1 MENAAEAL
9 KMAFGVLV
17 FVLALSISV
26 NAFSEARQI
35 SQTII
40 NYRDR
45 EYDTTYVDE
54 NTYTDASGNLITQR
68 VVSAETIIP
77 TIYRAYKEHYKIVFD
92 FGTTYTDGLFK
103 QLNQDTDMYEPVNY
117 IDEKD
122 QTLGGDKQQS
132 EFITEILYAHNF
144 TDTDKYKYKGIIL
157 NSDGIYDIIK
167 EKQFK
172 ESIGIYYETERIEA
186 GEVPDTNPDADTDV
200 SVPLTNR
207 TTKRVITYE
216 LIP

>member
-1 MENAAEAL
+1 MENATEAL

-26 NAFSEARQI
+26 NAFSEARQV

-54 NTYTDASGNLITQR
+54 YSYTDASGNLITQR
-68 VVSAETIIP
+68 VVSVETIIP
-77 TIYRAYKEHYKIVFD
+77 TMYRAYKENYKIIFD
-92 FGTTYTDGLFK
+92 FGGTYTEGLFK
-103 QLNQDTDMYEPVNY
+103 QINSTTNIYEPINY

-122 QTLGGDKQQS
+122 QTLGGDKQQM
-132 EFITEILYAHNF
+132 EFITDILYGT
-144 TDTDKYKYKGIIL
+144 TDTTKYTGKRL
-157 NSDGIYDIIK
+157 NTTGLYDIIK
-167 EKQFK
+167 DEKFK
-172 ESIGIYYETERIEA
+172 ESIGIYYEAEQIEA
-186 GEVPDTNPDADTDV
+186 GEDPNADV
-200 SVPLTNR
+200 SVPLANR
-207 TTKRVITYE
+207 EEKRVITYE

>member
-26 NAFSEARQI
+26 NAFSEARQV

-54 NTYTDASGNLITQR
+54 YSYTDASGNLITQR
-68 VVSAETIIP
+68 VVSVETIIP
-77 TIYRAYKEHYKIVFD
+77 TIYRAYKENYKIIFD
-92 FGTTYTDGLFK
+92 FGGTYTEGLFK
-103 QLNQDTDMYEPVNY
+103 QINSTTNTYEPINY

-122 QTLGGDKQQS
+122 QTLGGDKQQM
-132 EFITEILYAHNF
+132 EFITDILYGT
-144 TDTDKYKYKGIIL
+144 TDTTKYTGRRL
-157 NSDGIYDIIK
+157 NTTGLYDIIK
-167 EKQFK
+167 DEKFK
-172 ESIGIYYETERIEA
+172 ESIGIYYEAEQIEA
-186 GEVPDTNPDADTDV
+186 GEDPNADV
-200 SVPLTNR
+200 SVPLANR
-207 TTKRVITYE
+207 EEKRVITYE

>member
-132 EFITEILYAHNF
+132 EFITEILYAHNL

-172 ESIGIYYETERIEA
+172 ESIGIYYPDEQIPD
-186 GEVPDTNPDADTDV
+186 GEDPDQEI

>member
-54 NTYTDASGNLITQR
+54 YSYTDASGNLITQR
-68 VVSAETIIP
+68 VVSVETIIP
-77 TIYRAYKEHYKIVFD
+77 TIYRAYKENYKIIFD
-92 FGTTYTDGLFK
+92 FGGTYTEGLFK
-103 QLNQDTDMYEPVNY
+103 QINSTTNTYEPINY

-122 QTLGGDKQQS
+122 QTLGGDKQQM
-132 EFITEILYAHNF
+132 EFITDILYGT
-144 TDTDKYKYKGIIL
+144 TDTTKYTGRRLNTTGLYGIIK
-157 NSDGIYDIIK
+157 DRK
-167 EKQFK
+167 FK
-172 ESIGIYYETERIEA
+172 ESIGIYYEAEQIEA
-186 GEVPDTNPDADTDV
+186 GEDPDADV
-200 SVPLTNR
+200 SVPLANR
-207 TTKRVITYE
+207 EPKRVITYE

>member
-26 NAFSEARQI
+26 NAFSEARQV

-54 NTYTDASGNLITQR
+54 YSYTDGSGNLITQR
-68 VVSAETIIP
+68 VVSVETIIP
-77 TIYRAYKEHYKIVFD
+77 TMYRAYKENYKIIFD
-92 FGTTYTDGLFK
+92 FGGTYTEGLFK
-103 QLNQDTDMYEPVNY
+103 QINSTTNTYEPINY

-122 QTLGGDKQQS
+122 QTLGGDKQQM
-132 EFITEILYAHNF
+132 EFITDILYGT
-144 TDTDKYKYKGIIL
+144 TDTTKYTGRRL
-157 NSDGIYDIIK
+157 NTTGLYDIIK
-167 EKQFK
+167 DEKFK
-172 ESIGIYYETERIEA
+172 ESIGIYYEAEQIEA
-186 GEVPDTNPDADTDV
+186 GEDPNADV
-200 SVPLTNR
+200 SVPLANR
-207 TTKRVITYE
+207 EEKRVITYE

>member
-54 NTYTDASGNLITQR
+54 YSYTDASGNLITQR
-68 VVSAETIIP
+68 VVSVETIIP
-77 TIYRAYKEHYKIVFD
+77 TMYRAYKENYKIIFD
-92 FGTTYTDGLFK
+92 FGGTYTEGLFK
-103 QLNQDTDMYEPVNY
+103 QINSTTNTYEPINY

-122 QTLGGDKQQS
+122 QTLGGDKQQM
-132 EFITEILYAHNF
+132 EFITDILYGT
-144 TDTDKYKYKGIIL
+144 TDTTKYTGRRL
-157 NSDGIYDIIK
+157 NTTGLYDIIK
-167 EKQFK
+167 DEKFK
-172 ESIGIYYETERIEA
+172 ESIGIYYEAEQIEA
-186 GEVPDTNPDADTDV
+186 GEDPNADV
-200 SVPLTNR
+200 SVPLSNR
-207 TTKRVITYE
+207 EEKRVITYE

>member
-26 NAFSEARQI
+26 NAFSEARQV

-54 NTYTDASGNLITQR
+54 YSYTDASGNLITQR
-68 VVSAETIIP
+68 VVSLETIIP
-77 TIYRAYKEHYKIVFD
+77 TIYRAYKENYKIIFD
-92 FGTTYTDGLFK
+92 FGTYYTEGLFK
-103 QLNQDTDMYEPVNY
+103 QINHTTNIYEPVNY

-122 QTLGGDKQQS
+122 QTLGGDKQQI
-132 EFITEILYAHNF
+132 EFITDILYGT
-144 TDTDKYKYKGIIL
+144 TDTTKYNGRRL
-157 NSDGIYDIIK
+157 NTTGLYDIIK
-167 EKQFK
+167 DREWKFK
-172 ESIGIYYETERIEA
+172 ESIGLYYEAEQIEN
-186 GEVPDTNPDADTDV
+186 GEDPNAD
-200 SVPLTNR
+200 LL
-207 TTKRVITYE
+207 YG
-216 LIP
+216 

>member
-54 NTYTDASGNLITQR
+54 NSYTDASGNLITQR

-77 TIYRAYKEHYKIVFD
+77 TIYRAYKENYKIIFD
-92 FGTTYTDGLFK
+92 FNGEYTDGLFK
-103 QLNQDTDMYEPVNY
+103 KVNPDGSLEPIYY

-132 EFITEILYAHNF
+132 EFITEILYAHNL

-172 ESIGIYYETERIEA
+172 ESIGIYYPDEQIPD
-186 GEVPDTNPDADTDV
+186 GEDPDQEI

>member
-26 NAFSEARQI
+26 NAFSEARQV

-54 NTYTDASGNLITQR
+54 YSYTDASGNLITQR
-68 VVSAETIIP
+68 VVSLETIIP
-77 TIYRAYKEHYKIVFD
+77 TMYRAYKENYKIIFD
-92 FGTTYTDGLFK
+92 FGTYYTEGLFK
-103 QLNQDTDMYEPVNY
+103 QINHTTNIYEPVNY

-122 QTLGGDKQQS
+122 QTLGGDKQQM
-132 EFITEILYAHNF
+132 EFITDILYGT
-144 TDTDKYKYKGIIL
+144 TDTTKYNGRRL
-157 NSDGIYDIIK
+157 NTTGLYDIIK
-167 EKQFK
+167 DREWKFK
-172 ESIGIYYETERIEA
+172 ESIGLYYEAEQIEN
-186 GEVPDTNPDADTDV
+186 GEDPDVDV
-200 SVPLTNR
+200 SVPLANR
-207 TTKRVITYE
+207 EPKRVITYE